1 MNAGRRLFIK
11 GALAL
16 TALMSMPRALFA
28 AAWPQQAFTS
38 TVAREALINLLGT
51 DQTTLSDEIN
61 LTLPAIAESG
71 ANVPLSVKTTLPGIE
86 SISIIVENNPRPLAI
101 SFEFSPDTLPKLACR
116 IKMAE
121 TSEVMAVVVTNRGIF
136 STSRETKVTVGGCA

>member
-16 TALMSMPRALFA
+16 TALIGMTRALFA
-28 AAWPQQAFTS
+28 AAWPQKAFAS

-51 DQTTLSDEIN
+51 DQTTLSDEIT

-71 ANVPLSVKTTLPGIE
+71 ATVPLSVKTTLPGIE
-86 SISIIVENNPRPLAI
+86 SISIIVENNPRPLVI
-101 SFEFSPDTLPKLACR
+101 SFEFYPDTLPELTCR

>member
-1 MNAGRRLFIK
+1 MYTGRRLIIK

-28 AAWPQQAFTS
+28 VAWPQQAFAS

-61 LTLPAIAESG
+61 FTLPAIAESG
-71 ANVPLSVKTTLPGIE
+71 VNVPLSVETSLPGIK
-86 SISIIVENNPRPLAI
+86 SISIFVINNPRPLAI
-101 SFEFSPDTLPKLACR
+101 SFKFSPDTLPKLACR

-121 TSEVMAVVVTNRGIF
+121 TSEVMAVVVTNSGIF
-136 STSRETKVTVGGCA
+136 STSRETKVTEGGCA